1 VIKTGDNLQ
10 LRKRVHFHEY
20 EEHLVA
26 MSTEDKES
34 AQRRHNVY
42 EIPYSAEMF
51 PLDTRPLYIMA
62 QVKSDILIRELSPV
76 HC

>member
-1 VIKTGDNLQ
+1 MKTGDNLQ

-26 MSTEDKES
+26 TSTENKES
-34 AQRRHNVY
+34 AQRRNNMY
-42 EIPYSAEMF
+42 EISYSAEIF
-51 PLDTRPLYIMA
+51 PLDTRPLYVTA
-62 QVKSDILIRELSPV
+62 QVKSDILIPELYPV